1 MSIEGVFPV
10 PRFKVPRGQALPCW
24 GQERFARYIAE
35 GERPI
40 PAYHNSGFEHCDKRA
55 VIKRCKCLLT
65 VWPIRRRVEE
75 WKIKLFN
82 DSVEASDIRAK
93 AESITTGE
101 LTAMLKRCFD
111 TALNGV
117 ETPQVTAAV
126 TAAMGL
132 AKLHGKLVE
141 RHEVNVNQTLAV
153 MSDADLDAFIAE
165 LSAQQLAAPGRG
177 QLIEG
182 KAK

>member
-1 MSIEGVFPV
+1 MSIEWVQPV
-10 PRFKVPRGQALPCW
+10 PRFKVPRGKELPCW

-35 GERPI
+35 GCKPI
-40 PAYHNSGFEHCDKRA
+40 AAYHNAGFEHADARQ
-55 VIKRCKCLLT
+55 VIRRCKCLLT

-75 WKIKLFN
+75 WKVKLFN
-82 DSVEASDIRAK
+82 DSVEAADIRAK
-93 AESITTGE
+93 AEAVTTGE

-111 TALNGV
+111 VALTGV

-141 RHEVNVNQTLAV
+141 RHEVNVSQTLAV
-153 MSDADLDAFIAE
+153 MSDADLDAFILE
-165 LSAQQLAAPGRG
+165 LSAAPGRPG
-177 QLIEG
+177 TLIEG
-182 KAK
+182 RAIDDR